1 MAERREAAG
10 MAETPDKNCE
20 AVPQPAGSAGVSAV
34 NDWFVREVLPLEGA
48 LMQFLRRSWR
58 NRSDAEDLCHDVY
71 VKVYEAA
78 SREIPDPAKPFVFAV
93 ARNLLIN
100 RSRREQIV
108 SIDTVADPDTLGIA
122 RDEPGPDR
130 AAIAKQELHR
140 LQAALD
146 RLPPRC
152 REAVVLRKIEGL
164 PRREIAQR
172 MGISEATVAEHLA
185 AGMYALADGIHENES
200 GR

>member
-1 MAERREAAG
+1 MAD
-10 MAETPDKNCE
+10 TPDKNRE
-20 AVPQPAGSAGVSAV
+20 KTPHPAGRASMSEV
-34 NDWFVREVLPLEGA
+34 NLWFVREVLPLEGA

-58 NRSDAEDLCHDVY
+58 HRSDAEDLCHDVY
-71 VKVYEAA
+71 VRVYEAA
-78 SREIPDPAKPFVFAV
+78 QREIPVPAKPFVFAV

-108 SIDTVADPDTLGIA
+108 SIDTVADPDALGIA

-130 AAIAKQELHR
+130 SAMAKQELHR

-164 PRREIAQR
+164 PRRAIAQR
-172 MGISEATVAEHLA
+172 MGISEATVAEHLTT
-185 AGMYALADGIHENES
+185 GMYALADGVHGTASDNES
-200 GR
+200 GT

>member
-10 MAETPDKNCE
+10 MAETPDNNRE
-20 AVPQPAGSAGVSAV
+20 ALSQSAGSASVSAV
-34 NDWFVREVLPLEGA
+34 NNWFVREVLPLENA

-58 NRSDAEDLCHDVY
+58 NRGEAEDLCHDVY

-200 GR
+200 GK